1 MLSLTYR
8 VENTSLYR
16 FRFYDT
22 TFLHGIFE
30 CFLKGSVWTETIH
43 VIWMEMGIQVR
54 RLYLKNVLIRTE
66 QFLQGAQIIDYTSQG
81 NIILIKTVNK
91 TVLIWFK
98 FHTMAAFECF

>member
-1 MLSLTYR
+1 MISFDVSYPAFHIVFRMLIK
-8 VENTSLYR
+8 E
-16 FRFYDT
+16 
-22 TFLHGIFE
+22 
-30 CFLKGSVWTETIH
+30 SVWIETIH
-43 VIWMEMGIQVR
+43 VTWTEKGVR

-98 FHTMAAFECF
+98 FHVTAHQSKRI

>member
-1 MLSLTYR
+1 
-8 VENTSLYR
+8 
-16 FRFYDT
+16 
-22 TFLHGIFE
+22 
-30 CFLKGSVWTETIH
+30 
-43 VIWMEMGIQVR
+43 MGIQVR

-98 FHTMAAFECF
+98 FRVMAQ

>member
-1 MLSLTYR
+1 MLY
-8 VENTSLYR
+8 
-16 FRFYDT
+16 
-22 TFLHGIFE
+22 
-30 CFLKGSVWTETIH
+30 KGSVWIETIH
-43 VIWMEMGIQVR
+43 VIWMVMGIQVR

-98 FHTMAAFECF
+98 FRVMAQ

>member
-1 MLSLTYR
+1 
-8 VENTSLYR
+8 
-16 FRFYDT
+16 
-22 TFLHGIFE
+22 
-30 CFLKGSVWTETIH
+30 
-43 VIWMEMGIQVR
+43 MGIQVR

-98 FHTMAAFECF
+98 FHTLAAFECFQNFHHENHYIVPVVTS

>member
-1 MLSLTYR
+1 ML
-8 VENTSLYR
+8 
-16 FRFYDT
+16 
-22 TFLHGIFE
+22 FE
-30 CFLKGSVWTETIH
+30 GSVWIETIH
-43 VIWMEMGIQVR
+43 VIWTKMGIQVR

-98 FHTMAAFECF
+98 FHTMTEMKFKGVFEIFVTRIP